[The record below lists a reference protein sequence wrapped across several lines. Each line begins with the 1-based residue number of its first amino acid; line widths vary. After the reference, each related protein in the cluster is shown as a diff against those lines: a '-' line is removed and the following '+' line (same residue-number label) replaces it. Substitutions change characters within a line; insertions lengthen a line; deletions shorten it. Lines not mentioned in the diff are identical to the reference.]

1 MSTNQ
6 NTDLQSDPQG
16 FLLGSRRLGEIEK
29 GINHVD
35 DNTNE
40 ILDILKA
47 TIERLGSKQ
56 VNLLQD
62 LLNNSKLASQQQTK
76 LVEAIAKANKQQ
88 TSRRIRS
95 TQATVEVEPIGSA
108 NQSSEESTQRQERPS
123 PQLRQRRSTT
133 DVSAEPRN
141 APGQRERDSNG
152 RFIGAG
158 GVSGSTEGAKVT
170 SMLKTAFGKAM
181 DVIATPKDATG
192 LDPSVDALH
201 ELSSILSPATK
212 GFRMMGRG
220 AAWLFKRKTKRDEVL
235 PEEQSR
241 HNSEVERHNHE
252 ERRLLKRIAM
262 RLAGRDSGGGLPGL
276 GGLGGRGGFLG
287 NLFKKGG
294 GILGKL
300 LKFGKGIPL
309 LGAGLSALSLM
320 DWDKKSTEEKGGS
333 VGSIAGGTAGA
344 VVGSLLG
351 PVGTIVGGVV
361 GSWAGEKLGTV
372 VAPYVKDWTDSLKT
386 ADIPTRLLNAWTTFV
401 DGLKSYFTEKIN
413 NILELGKEAIS
424 NIEDKVKNTA
434 DGGASLIDK
443 TLALFGNQEAK
454 NRVEQRENGQ
464 VGYQSNVYK
473 AQTTNN
479 APSPLQIAMDT
490 AKALG
495 TQPTSSGQS
504 TKGSSAMSEFK
515 GGNIAGL
522 NSDETL
528 AFANRVM
535 SRENKSGK
543 LDVVNKW
550 GYTGKYQFGASAL
563 AETGFINKDKLM
575 KAGKGVKN
583 GSDAKAHRAFLADK
597 SNWVKGDWDTY
608 KNSAEMQDESFRK
621 LTEAN
626 LSYGKNVHKGN
637 TKKMMGFAMAAH
649 LKGAG
654 NAKKWYQDGID
665 SKDGNGTRLS
675 DYAKFG
681 EGTVVKPAN
690 AIQPATKATTQI
702 PVTIKAPP
710 AKATT
715 ALPPTIKAPPVPPKL
730 TTTDL
735 VKMIA
740 VNKPVLNVGT
750 PAPLKIQVPNPKAPK
765 VENIKQPVS
774 SPQMQSSSRSPMDAV
789 IPQNISD
796 RGLAHTATGGLGM
809 SQLG

>member
-62 LLNNSKLASQQQTK
+62 LLNNSKLANQQQTK

-95 TQATVEVEPIGSA
+95 TQATVEVEPAGSA
-108 NQSSEESTQRQERPS
+108 SQSSEESTQGQERPS
-123 PQLRQRRSTT
+123 PQSRQRRSTT

-141 APGQRERDSNG
+141 VPGQRERDSNG

-158 GVSGSTEGAKVT
+158 GVSGATESAKVT
-170 SMLKTAFGKAM
+170 GMLKTAFGKAM
-181 DVIATPKDATG
+181 DVIATPKDVTG
-192 LDPSVDALH
+192 IDPSVDALH

-212 GFRMMGRG
+212 GFRMIGRG

-262 RLAGRDSGGGLPGL
+262 RLAGRDSGGGLP
-276 GGLGGRGGFLG
+276 GLGGRGGFLG

-490 AKALG
+490 ANALS

-504 TKGSSAMSEFK
+504 TKGSSAM
-515 GGNIAGL
+515 A
-522 NSDETL
+522 
-528 AFANRVM
+528 
-535 SRENKSGK
+535 
-543 LDVVNKW
+543 
-550 GYTGKYQFGASAL
+550 TGKYAPLLDEIATGEARGGAFGTSGYDAIYSGSRIKPSKPISQMTVGEVKAYQKAVL
-563 AETGFINKDKLM
+563 AEQKQRGIPAEKRSTAMGRYQFIANGNAFNTQLEGAGIKDTDIFDSKVQDKLAM
-575 KAGKGVKN
+575 HYMG
-583 GSDAKAHRAFLADK
+583 GSGQVDK
-597 SNWVKGDWDTY
+597 W
-608 KNSAEMQDESFRK
+608 
-621 LTEAN
+621 
-626 LSYGKNVHKGN
+626 
-637 TKKMMGFAMAAH
+637 
-649 LKGAG
+649 
-654 NAKKWYQDGID
+654 I
-665 SKDGNGTRLS
+665 KDGNYKALTNKVAQQWASQKNSKGVGNYQNGNFNKANHGGIAVITEVAKRIQNNPNGT
-675 DYAKFG
+675 A
-681 EGTVVKPAN
+681 
-690 AIQPATKATTQI
+690 KATTQI

-715 ALPPTIKAPPVPPKL
+715 ALPPTIKAPPVQPKL
-730 TTTDL
+730 TANDL

-750 PAPLKIQVPNPKAPK
+750 PAPLKIPVPNPKAPK